1 RRGRPGTIVGG
12 ERAPPRAPQSAP
24 SPTGLGRWT
33 LEVRCSMLD
42 ARWWHSGW
50 FRLVRVFGGSI
61 GFSGFNS
68 FDLLLPRRSH
78 AHRSSGLTTPSPACF
93 VTCTSHESFPVIA
106 ILGLST
112 TLPTSAGHAAKT
124 APPSLLDNRL
134 LDSPL
139 ATSPSRHS
147 DYQRHAAPHS
157 AFCHSA
163 GFRSRTVW
171 R

>member
-1 RRGRPGTIVGG
+1 MEGSAPRPGRPSRRPRRLALDVG
-12 ERAPPRAPQSAP
+12 QS
-24 SPTGLGRWT
+24 
-33 LEVRCSMLD
+33 EVRCSMLD

-50 FRLVRVFGGSI
+50 FRVVRVFGGSI

-68 FDLLLPRRSH
+68 FDVLLLRRSH
-78 AHRSSGLTTPSPACF
+78 A
-93 VTCTSHESFPVIA
+93 
-106 ILGLST
+106 T

-139 ATSPSRHS
+139 ATSASRHS
-147 DYQRHAAPHS
+147 EYQRNAAPHA

-163 GFRSRTVW
+163 GFRSRTVS